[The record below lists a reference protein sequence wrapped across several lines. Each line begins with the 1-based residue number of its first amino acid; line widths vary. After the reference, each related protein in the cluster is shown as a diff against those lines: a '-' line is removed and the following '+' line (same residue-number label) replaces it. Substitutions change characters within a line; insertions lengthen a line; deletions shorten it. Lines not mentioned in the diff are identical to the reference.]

1 MDASASTLAPEI
13 GGVKLGCASNPMR
26 VLNRLLA
33 PFRSIKRLN
42 IRNFTG
48 LALGYGAGNNKDLSA
63 ITNAPIGQNV

>member
-1 MDASASTLAPEI
+1 
-13 GGVKLGCASNPMR
+13 MR
-26 VLNRLLA
+26 VLIRLTA
-33 PFRSIKRLN
+33 PQRPLGPRRAARKHPIAVGQIWLFRSIKRLN